1 VTAEHLASQA
11 LAKCGYPRYNPVGR
25 GDPND
30 RPLGLTREESVV

>member
-1 VTAEHLASQA
+1 LQNVANP
-11 LAKCGYPRYNPVGR
+11 GYNPVGK